1 MKIYAVRDE
10 AEREPRKDLAYLIYY
25 ESEKCF
31 YVELPEDAD
40 KWETP
45 LLLSSF
51 AERGIRTVGAYYSM
65 LWVRQR
71 VIPPDRQNL
80 GQILKENGLEEY
92 DEHALLALA
101 GGRCAQDSY
110 YLTEIREDE
119 LPKSFAYR
127 YRKRIEDVI
136 PKENGELLVFFR
148 DGSVKR
154 CDMGELTG
162 DDRRFSAI
170 RNRWELFGAVR
181 VAVGG
186 YELSW
191 GENLTV
197 ADFVLYDRGK
207 EYDFKLDDF
216 ERFAAHCLVNTS
228 GAAQI
233 LNCSRQ
239 YVNELISE
247 GRLRVVRQDSRNKLF
262 LKSEVMKCRWK

>member
-71 VIPPDRQNL
+71 VIAPDRQNL
-80 GQILKENGLEEY
+80 
-92 DEHALLALA
+92 
-101 GGRCAQDSY
+101 
-110 YLTEIREDE
+110 
-119 LPKSFAYR
+119 
-127 YRKRIEDVI
+127 I
-136 PKENGELLVFFR
+136 PKEKGELLVFFR

-207 EYDFKLDDF
+207 EYNFKLDDF

-239 YVNELISE
+239 YVNDLISE
-247 GRLRVVRQDSRNKLF
+247 GRLRVVRRDSRNKLF